1 MRKTARSRHFRK
13 RSRRSRRSHNF
24 RRSRTRKYVGGGN
37 MRLITGEP
45 GNADEWIIPRETAI
59 VNKQVVRNIIKW
71 LKRMKNNA
79 FKSYS
84 GITYTNSNPNIRFDI
99 TMKTDKIFELQ
110 RYSDDTS
117 TFKLPYKDFLVESA
131 SIEEAKQ
138 ILNSY
143 CETTGNEIADAP
155 LEFFETDTNTW
166 RVYDVNRNWKKVSD
180 DYRGALKSM
189 VQERRSKFEYRNH
202 SINFDISTTNDEN
215 VFEVRRYEMPTDFG
229 PAVNPFVDYIV
240 RAANTDDAKVNLRE
254 YFNMNGIEYSQPLY
268 FHKTEVVSRFIMS
281 VSPSTKYIEH
291 LKYYPN
297 RNMDLKSKFDI
308 DFNILE
314 QIIRRNING
323 IQELI
328 KHFDDEKHQT
338 NNVQESVT
346 INSLEIGFRKK
357 LTNLKLILENHKTM
371 TISQVDPLPNNM
383 FTIHYIF
390 QRLNFMQQVGT
401 MPDIKTG
408 ECYGDSDIIE
418 SIVKALD
425 DAANDAARSP

>member
-1 MRKTARSRHFRK
+1 
-13 RSRRSRRSHNF
+13 
-24 RRSRTRKYVGGGN
+24 